1 MATINLEDLKKLR
14 NETSA
19 SVSDC
24 RRALD
29 ESNGDYKKALAWL
42 KKRAAAIAEKKSDR
56 ETGQGLVEAYIHA
69 GGRVGVLVEIL
80 CETDFVA
87 RTEDFKKLAREI
99 GMQAAAMKPTTVEA
113 LLKQEY
119 IRDPS
124 QTIEELI
131 KAVIGK
137 VGENITLKRFQR
149 FEIGE

>member
-1 MATINLEDLKKLR
+1 
-14 NETSA
+14 
-19 SVSDC
+19 
-24 RRALD
+24 
-29 ESNGDYKKALAWL
+29 
-42 KKRAAAIAEKKSDR
+42 
-56 ETGQGLVEAYIHA
+56 
-69 GGRVGVLVEIL
+69 VLVEIL

-149 FEIGE
+149 FGIGE

>member
-1 MATINLEDLKKLR
+1 MATIDLQTLKKLR
-14 NETSA
+14 EETLA

-29 ESNGDYKKALAWL
+29 ESAGDYKKALEWL
-42 KKRAAAIAEKKSDR
+42 KKRSAAIAEKKSER
-56 ETGQGLVEAYIHA
+56 VTGQGIIDSYIHA
-69 GGRVGVLVEIL
+69 GGRVGVLVELL

-87 RTEDFKKLAREI
+87 RTDEFKHLAREI
-99 GMQAAAMKPTTVEA
+99 GMQAAAMKPENIDM

-124 QTIEELI
+124 QTIRDLI
-131 KAVIGK
+131 KGVIGK
-137 VGENITLKRFQR
+137 LGENITLKRFQR